1 MHPSCT
7 YRFRYWT
14 NRYGRSARSTSCI
27 ATRLRLWSP
36 TRADSFNTSTRV
48 QLLCGKTL
56 ESTRCVANY
65 YIAILIAVLRVLLV
79 IGKCSLISM
88 ARFSNSERKQKANR
102 QQYYSANRN
111 KVSREMKCYY
121 ERTAD
126 VGKRL
131 TPLIQ
136 SLRGGR

>member
-1 MHPSCT
+1 MPSCT

-27 ATRLRLWSP
+27 ANGCGPHASRQL
-36 TRADSFNTSTRV
+36 TSTRV

-65 YIAILIAVLRVLLV
+65 YIAILIAVLRVLLI

-88 ARFSNSERKQKANR
+88 ARFSKRKQKANR

-126 VGKRL
+126 VGKEAYASNPEPKRRAVK
-131 TPLIQ
+131 
-136 SLRGGR
+136 SR